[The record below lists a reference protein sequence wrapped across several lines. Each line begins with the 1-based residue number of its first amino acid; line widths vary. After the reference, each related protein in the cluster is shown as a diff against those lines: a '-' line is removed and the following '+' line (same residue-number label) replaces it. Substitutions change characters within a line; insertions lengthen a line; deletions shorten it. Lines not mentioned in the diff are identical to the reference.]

1 MSHKPSTRKSVTEDV
16 RLAEKPR
23 KTGGRPEGTCGLP
36 TTVENVAIDAALAID
51 NLQSSLLTI
60 LTLLADDT
68 ESIAGLVSDAAAR
81 LSATVPPEQL
91 GPRLAQLAREGT
103 RVPFA
108 RMYRRLVALRPEV
121 AARFDQIRRDLGV
134 AA

>member
-1 MSHKPSTRKSVTEDV
+1 MSHKPSTQKSV
-16 RLAEKPR
+16 AEEARPAGNP
-23 KTGGRPEGTCGLP
+23 GGRPASEYGRVQNAAIDAG
-36 TTVENVAIDAALAID
+36 VAIDAARAT
-51 NLQSSLLTI
+51 LLEI
-60 LTLLADDT
+60 FSLLADDA
-68 ESIAGLVSDAAAR
+68 ESIAGLVSDEAAR